1 MKLNVFLGCS
11 ALAVTLLLITPKALS
26 HPPFPGV
33 FPPDPPPPEK
43 METWH
48 KKMQQER
55 AKVLG
60 LTKEQ
65 QVKIEQIEKT
75 FFESHRAQMEQM
87 RLDHLQLKSRIEAI
101 LTPEQKTK
109 MQMQSHHPAKPD
121 FGPPPPCQNEDLE
134 EE

>member
-26 HPPFPGV
+26 HPPFPGI
-33 FPPDPPPPEK
+33 FPPVPPTTE
-43 METWH
+43 EVEIWH
-48 KKMQQER
+48 QRMQQER
-55 AKVLG
+55 AKLLG
-60 LTKEQ
+60 LTPEQ
-65 QVKIEQIEKT
+65 DKKIEQLEKT

-101 LTPEQKTK
+101 LTPEQKAK
-109 MQMQSHHPAKPD
+109 MQAQPHHPPKPP
-121 FGPPPPCQNEDLE
+121 FGPPPACNHEALE